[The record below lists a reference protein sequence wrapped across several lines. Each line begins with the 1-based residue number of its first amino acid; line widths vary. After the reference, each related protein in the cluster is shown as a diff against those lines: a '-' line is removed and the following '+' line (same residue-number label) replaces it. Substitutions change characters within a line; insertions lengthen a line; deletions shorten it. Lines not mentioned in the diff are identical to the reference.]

1 MLAWLPILL
10 LALAAMLTAI
20 LVLRL
25 PRQGWMLFGAVLVFG
40 LAGYAWH
47 GAPGLPSAPKE
58 ATLAAA
64 QSGEALVAARRGLF
78 DTGQP
83 PPDYLVMSDGFARQG
98 RYAEAAAMLRQA
110 VASNPQDAEA
120 WLALANAL
128 VEHAEGQITPP
139 ALYAFERAKKAF
151 PEHPGAGYFLGMSY
165 LRSGDPEQARNTWA
179 ELLERSP
186 PDAPWREDLAF
197 RIARLDE
204 MLAQMQGMRALM
216 EAQRGGQDVL
226 SAPGGP

>member
-1 MLAWLPILL
+1 MMVWLPV
-10 LALAAMLTAI
+10 LALGLAAMLTAI

-25 PRQGWMLFGAVLVFG
+25 PRQGWMLFAAVLLFG
-40 LAGYAWH
+40 LAGYALH
-47 GAPGLPSAPKE
+47 GAPGVPAAPKDAAFE
-58 ATLAAA
+58 AGP
-64 QSGEALVAARRGLF
+64 SGEGLVEARRGLF

-139 ALYAFERAKKAF
+139 ALHAFERAQQAF

-165 LRSGDPEQARNTWA
+165 LRSGDPEQARKTWA
-179 ELLERSP
+179 DLLERSP
-186 PDAPWREDLAF
+186 PDAPWREDLTF

-216 EAQRGGQDVL
+216 DAQSNGQGPPEAGN
-226 SAPGGP
+226 AP